1 MCQVRQSASRTLA
14 EPEAAPPEFPFSSA
28 TFPCTT
34 LVCSR
39 ISGWRVREKKIRAA
53 DPSSLRTPHSPLN
66 SDLQVDH
73 FLTCLAAERGLA
85 ANTLTAYGHDLAA
98 FVDHLSRRRIHTPA
112 AVQAGDVISFLE
124 ALQQRGL
131 SPRSRARMF
140 AAVRGFFRF
149 LIRERVIDVDPTRD
163 LHLLRL
169 GHKLP
174 ASLGVEEVAHLLR
187 QPTANSLE
195 QRDGAMVELVYATG
209 LRVSEVVSLKASQV
223 NLEAG
228 YLTVVGKGSKERAVP
243 IGSFARQRL
252 LDYLGDARPKILAGR
267 LSPYLFVNRAGRRLS
282 RQGFW
287 KRLRLAVRRA
297 GIGGKVS
304 PHTLRHAF
312 ATHLVERGADLRSVQ
327 MLLGHADISTTQ
339 VYTHV
344 ARDHLR
350 AVHRKFHPRG

>member
-1 MCQVRQSASRTLA
+1 M
-14 EPEAAPPEFPFSSA
+14 
-28 TFPCTT
+28 
-34 LVCSR
+34 
-39 ISGWRVREKKIRAA
+39 GRA
-53 DPSSLRTPHSPLN
+53 
-66 SDLQVDH
+66 DLDGQVDR
-73 FLTCLAAERGLA
+73 FLNHLTAERGLA
-85 ANTLTAYGHDLAA
+85 ANTRTAYGHDLAA
-98 FVDHLSRRRIHTPA
+98 FLDHLERRRVTACA
-112 AVQAGDVISFLE
+112 AVQARDVISFLE

-131 SPRSRARMF
+131 SARSRARMF
-140 AAVRGFFRF
+140 AAVRGFFAF
-149 LIRERVIDVDPTRD
+149 LLREQVLTADPSRD
-163 LHLLRL
+163 LHLARL
-169 GHKLP
+169 GQRLP
-174 ASLGVEEVAHLLR
+174 RSLGAEDVAQLLA
-187 QPTANSLE
+187 QVPAGSLE
-195 QRDGAMVELVYATG
+195 QRDAAMIELVYATG
-209 LRVSEVVSLKASQV
+209 LRVSEVVSLKVSQV

-297 GIGGKVS
+297 GIAGKVS